1 MTTLSIAY
9 SPCPN
14 DTFVF
19 HAWAHGLIEGAPS
32 LDVTFADIDL
42 TNGWLESHE
51 YDLLKISAAAL
62 PAAQAAGYQLVPA
75 GGAVGRGCG
84 PLLLSASPTTEP
96 AGLRGATLAI
106 PSEQSTAYRVARRW
120 IAANV
125 PSGVGT
131 IVVMPFVEIMPAVAA
146 GKVDA
151 GLVIHEARFTYADYG
166 LHNIVDLGDW
176 WETQTGLPLALG
188 AIVARDDIVESYG
201 IAAITDWTS
210 RSVQHAWTHPEDSR
224 EYVAEHADEMSPE
237 VQRAHIAL
245 YVNDFTR
252 DLGVEGLE
260 AFDALL
266 TD

>member
-1 MTTLSIAY
+1 
-9 SPCPN
+9 
-14 DTFVF
+14 
-19 HAWAHGLIEGAPS
+19 
-32 LDVTFADIDL
+32 
-42 TNGWLESHE
+42 
-51 YDLLKISAAAL
+51 
-62 PAAQAAGYQLVPA
+62 
-75 GGAVGRGCG
+75 
-84 PLLLSASPTTEP
+84 
-96 AGLRGATLAI
+96 
-106 PSEQSTAYRVARRW
+106 
-120 IAANV
+120 
-125 PSGVGT
+125 
-131 IVVMPFVEIMPAVAA
+131 VAA